1 MEKYLSELNK
11 DQRKAVEYNS
21 GPSIIIAGP
30 GSGKTKVLTNKLAY
44 LIKSGVNPFNI
55 LALTFTN
62 KSAKEM
68 KNRVKLILDSS
79 SSYNTWMGT
88 FHSVFYKILRI
99 ECDKINYE
107 KNFTIYDSSDSKNL
121 IKKIIKDLAL
131 NKDLYKPNFI
141 SYKISSLKNNL
152 ITWQNYSANIE
163 LKLEDESAGRH
174 NFIEIYKRY
183 QKKCFQNQAMDF
195 DDLLLNTYLLLK
207 KFPDILFKYQNKFK
221 YILVDEYQDTNYAQY
236 KIINKLAE
244 INENICVVGDDSQSI
259 YAFRGANIKNIL
271 NFKNDYPDHKMF
283 KLEQNYRSTKKIL
296 DTANTLIKNNQ
307 NRIEKKIWTN
317 NQEGNEII
325 INQSNSDFEEGDFVT
340 KKLIELNDNFNN
352 SAILYRMHHQ
362 SRSIEESL
370 RRKNIPYQIYG
381 GISFYER
388 KEIKDVLAYFK
399 LTINNCDE
407 ESLFRIINFPSRL
420 IGKNT
425 VQKIALYANQNNIT
439 IWEALKMLK
448 KSLNGESTININDK
462 KKKSLIDFYEM
473 MNFFKIQAE
482 TKPAI
487 EVANYILEHSNL
499 MFEYKKD
506 ITPEGKII
514 LRNIEEL
521 INGIKEFSTL
531 SQENFLLSD
540 FISEISLMTNQDKEQ
555 DYEKEKV
562 TLMTIHASKGLEF
575 KNVFIVGLEEGLLPA
590 DKSQNNTDIEE
601 ERRLFY
607 VAITRAINNLILSYA
622 RFRNKWG
629 ERINSEPSRFI
640 FEINKDNNSKNIID
654 EKYKKLKKLSAIKVI
669 NDQKNRIS
677 RYKST
682 IDVINNY
689 KNGDLV
695 THKKFGIGKIIQN
708 NNEKCIVDFK
718 KSGKKT
724 LLLRFAKL
732 KLLK

>member
-152 ITWQNYSANIE
+152 ITWQNYSTNIE

-399 LTINNCDE
+399 LTINSCDE

-506 ITPEGKII
+506 ITPEGKIR

>member
-152 ITWQNYSANIE
+152 ITWQNYSTNIE

-340 KKLIELNDNFNN
+340 KKLIDLNDNFNN

-399 LTINNCDE
+399 LTINSCDE

-506 ITPEGKII
+506 ITPEGKIR